1 MQYLVSVTKYHV
13 GKPTRLHLICCKAE
27 TPKQAKQFARAMAV
41 SVEGCASIEDIK
53 TGVVIEVDVRSMRKR
68 RSA

>member
-1 MQYLVSVTKYHV
+1 MRYLVSVIKYHV
-13 GKPTRLHLICCKAE
+13 GKPDRLHLICRKAS
-27 TPKQAKQFARAMAV
+27 TPVLAKQFARAMAAA
-41 SVEGCASIEDIK
+41 VEGRVSIEDIK